1 MGTEAAFHGVEEY
14 MKYVEEYY
22 QELEV
27 RQGYPVETKR
37 VYVATDEPKVL
48 AECRRK
54 FPEYTFLGDV
64 SISKSASVSNRY
76 NADSLRGIIVDIYM
90 LSLTD
95 YIVGTFSS
103 QVRLSVDLTRYRVR
117 HVVVD
122 LGWVDTYFG
131 CSTTCPILPGQLEV
145 WQNGLWSWAG

>member
-1 MGTEAAFHGVEEY
+1 M
-14 MKYVEEYY
+14 YY
-22 QELEV
+22 
-27 RQGYPVETKR
+27 YI
-37 VYVATDEPKVL
+37 VYIIYILKVL

-54 FPEYTFLGDV
+54 FPEFTFLGDV

-103 QVRLSVDLTRYRVR
+103 QVRSTAQRAQPRLILMLRRRS
-117 HVVVD
+117 
-122 LGWVDTYFG
+122 
-131 CSTTCPILPGQLEV
+131 CSWFNKTLAAL
-145 WQNGLWSWAG
+145 

>member
-1 MGTEAAFHGVEEY
+1 M
-14 MKYVEEYY
+14 YY
-22 QELEV
+22 
-27 RQGYPVETKR
+27 YI
-37 VYVATDEPKVL
+37 VYIIYILKVL

-54 FPEYTFLGDV
+54 FPEFTFLGDV

-103 QVRLSVDLTRYRVR
+103 QVRSATAQPRLVLMLRRRS
-117 HVVVD
+117 
-122 LGWVDTYFG
+122 
-131 CSTTCPILPGQLEV
+131 CSWFNKTLAAL
-145 WQNGLWSWAG
+145 